1 MKSSETYLPD
11 PPGTGKEFTY
21 KWNKYVPPNQPY
33 SGWVMIEARFS
44 DNTKFYKSGKAAF
57 TVQCIPHIEVVGAK

>member
-1 MKSSETYLPD
+1 
-11 PPGTGKEFTY
+11 
-21 KWNKYVPPNQPY
+21 
-33 SGWVMIEARFS
+33 MIETRFS